1 MVRLRTVAGS
11 LEMGHRQSMRIVIVS
26 RIFTP
31 EPAAASFLLRAT
43 AEAFRDAG
51 HHVEVLTSLP
61 PASAI
66 GGDLHGVTI
75 RRARVKRDRQGYVRG
90 YVSYMSFDIPA
101 FFRLLFSRRADLYLV
116 EPPPTTGAVVR
127 VAAWLRRTP
136 YVYDAADLWSDAAG
150 VVTSSPVVLGT
161 LRAVERF
168 AIRGTAHAF
177 AISQGLIDRMRQ
189 IGIDVP
195 ATAVGFGTDTSS
207 FRYTP
212 QEPPVDPVFVY
223 PGSYSEWHGADVF
236 LEAFVGVKDAYPGA
250 RLLFIGNGSE
260 QPRMRDR
267 IAELGLSGVEFH
279 DPVPPEQLAIVL
291 SAATA
296 SLASLKPGAG
306 YDYAFTTKVYG
317 SLVSGCPVVF
327 SGVGPTAPFL
337 RTEAEHHP
345 VGAAVE
351 WDPEAARD
359 AMLSA
364 AAAPLPEARR
374 SELADWASGCYA
386 ISSVAARIVAQS
398 EEIVRRRL

>member
-1 MVRLRTVAGS
+1 
-11 LEMGHRQSMRIVIVS
+11 MRIVIIS

-51 HHVEVLTSLP
+51 HEVEVLTSSP
-61 PASAI
+61 PASAS
-66 GGDLHGVTI
+66 GADPDGVEV

-101 FFRLLFSRRADLYLV
+101 FFRLLFSRRSDLYLV

-127 VAAWLRRTP
+127 IVAWLRRTP

-150 VVTSSPVVLGT
+150 VVTSSTVVLGA

-168 AIRGTAHAF
+168 AMRGAAHAF
-177 AISQGLIDRMRQ
+177 AISQGLIERMRQ
-189 IGIDVP
+189 IGIEVP

-223 PGSYSEWHGADVF
+223 PGSYSEWHGAEVF
-236 LEAFVGVKDAYPGA
+236 LDAFAGVRAAYPQA
-250 RLLFIGNGSE
+250 RLIFIGNGSE
-260 QPRMRDR
+260 QPRMREK
-267 IAELGLSGVEFH
+267 IAESGLSGVEFH
-279 DPVPPEQLAIVL
+279 DPVPPEQLATVL

-296 SLASLKPGAG
+296 SLASLKPDAG

-317 SLVSGCPVVF
+317 SLASGCPVVF

-337 RTEAEHHP
+337 RAESSHHP
-345 VGAAVE
+345 VGVAVE
-351 WDPEAARD
+351 WDADAVRE

-364 AAAPLPEARR
+364 AAAPLPEAGRV
-374 SELADWASGCYA
+374 ELAAWASERYA
-386 ISSVAARIVAQS
+386 LSTVASRIVAQS
-398 EEIVRRRL
+398 EQIVRGRS